1 MVNFGVL
8 ELSKKYTMSHT
19 LLVGLLLAFAG
30 GYLDIYT
37 YLCRGGV
44 FANAETG
51 NMVLMGVSIARFD
64 FMSAINYLIPILA
77 FAAGVVISEIVKT
90 RFGNSGAI
98 HWRQVILGVEIGAL
112 IVIAFV
118 PSGKVENM
126 IVNTI
131 VSLVCSLQ
139 VQTFR
144 NIRGNIIATTMCTG
158 NLRSASE
165 QFYLYKTT
173 KDKSSLK
180 KGFVYLSIIAM
191 FIVGAIAGALL
202 TGFLDMKSVF
212 VPCGVLVIVFILIFV
227 KGKVETVI

>member
-1 MVNFGVL
+1 
-8 ELSKKYTMSHT
+8 MSHT
-19 LLVGLLLAFAG
+19 LLVGLILAFAG

-51 NMVLMGVSIARFD
+51 NMVLMGVSIAQLNFL
-64 FMSAINYLIPILA
+64 SAFNYLIPILA
-77 FAAGVVISEIVKT
+77 FATGIIISEIVKS
-90 RFGNSGAI
+90 RFSNSNAI
-98 HWRQVILGVEIGAL
+98 HWRQVILGVEIAAL

-118 PSGKVENM
+118 PSGKITNM
-126 IVNTI
+126 IVNTT

-144 NIRGNIIATTMCTG
+144 NIRDNIIATTMCTG

-165 QFYLYKTT
+165 QFYLYRKT
-173 KDKSSLK
+173 KDKSYLTK
-180 KGFVYLSIIAM
+180 TFVYLSIIAM
-191 FIVGAIAGALL
+191 FIVGAIVGALI
-202 TGFLDMKSVF
+202 TGYLDLKSVL
-212 VPCGVLVIVFILIFV
+212 VPCVALVIVFILIFV

>member
-1 MVNFGVL
+1 M
-8 ELSKKYTMSHT
+8 SKKYTMSHT
-19 LLVGLLLAFAG
+19 LLVGLILAFAG

-51 NMVLMGVSIARFD
+51 NMVLMGVNIAQLNFL
-64 FMSAINYLIPILA
+64 SAFNYLIPILA
-77 FAAGVVISEIVKT
+77 FAAGIIISEIVRS
-90 RFGNSGAI
+90 RFGNSSAI
-98 HWRQVILGVEIGAL
+98 HWRQVILGVEIAAL

-118 PSGKVENM
+118 PSGKITNM

-144 NIRGNIIATTMCTG
+144 NIRDNIIATTMCTG

-165 QFYLYKTT
+165 QFYLYRKT
-173 KDKSSLK
+173 KDKSFLSK
-180 KGFVYLSIIAM
+180 ACVYLSIIAM
-191 FIVGAIAGALL
+191 FIVGATVGALL
-202 TGFLDMKSVF
+202 TGYLHLKSVLI
-212 VPCGVLVIVFILIFV
+212 PSIALVIVFILIFV

>member
-1 MVNFGVL
+1 M
-8 ELSKKYTMSHT
+8 SKKYTMSHT
-19 LLVGLLLAFAG
+19 LLVGLILAFAG

-51 NMVLMGVSIARFD
+51 NMVLMGVSIAQLNFL
-64 FMSAINYLIPILA
+64 SAFNYLIPILA
-77 FAAGVVISEIVKT
+77 FATGIIISEIVKS
-90 RFGNSGAI
+90 RFSNSNAI
-98 HWRQVILGVEIGAL
+98 HWRQVILGVEIAAL

-118 PSGKVENM
+118 PSGKITNM
-126 IVNTI
+126 IVNTT

-144 NIRGNIIATTMCTG
+144 NIRDNIIATTMCTG

-165 QFYLYKTT
+165 QFYLYRKT
-173 KDKSSLK
+173 KDKSYLTK
-180 KGFVYLSIIAM
+180 TFVYLSIIAM
-191 FIVGAIAGALL
+191 FIVGAIVGALI
-202 TGFLDMKSVF
+202 TGYLDLKSVL
-212 VPCGVLVIVFILIFV
+212 VPCVALVIVFILIFV